1 MWPMAND
8 RVWLGCPKCGG
19 KLLLWKHT
27 PGAGHV
33 SDGLTVDSVGAF
45 FGNHLTCADKAH
57 ANGLGRD
64 CGLRLWTE
72 ESLPATCGE
81 RGGSGPVSG
90 A

>member
-1 MWPMAND
+1 MAND

-27 PGAGHV
+27 PGAGHAPE
-33 SDGLTVDSVGAF
+33 GLTVDGLSAF
-45 FGNHLTCADKAH
+45 FNEHLECVEKAH
-57 ANGLGRD
+57 RNWLGARCGLG
-64 CGLRLWTE
+64 LWTE